1 MAGRR
6 IRGRFG
12 FNAGIPAFFT
22 RSRVWIVTA
31 GIIVL
36 IMLVVV
42 PVNGFLK
49 ELFSSMALSDASD
62 MITLAVNETINS
74 VMQNGQYEYD
84 YFVTLEKNTDGN
96 ITAIKTN
103 MARINTLSS
112 IILREVVDVTS
123 SEVLEIDIPL
133 GNLLGSNLLM
143 GRGPNIPVKIVMLT
157 SSYADFRNELTTAG
171 INQTK
176 HQIIIELV
184 VEVDIIIPW
193 ETVSTQTIS
202 EILVAETIIVGSVP
216 DTYLKM
222 EQP

>member
-1 MAGRR
+1 
-6 IRGRFG
+6 
-12 FNAGIPAFFT
+12 
-22 RSRVWIVTA
+22 
-31 GIIVL
+31 
-36 IMLVVV
+36 
-42 PVNGFLK
+42 
-49 ELFSSMALSDASD
+49 MALSDASD
-62 MITLAVNETINS
+62 MITLAVNETINR
-74 VMQNGQYEYD
+74 VMQDGQYEYD
-84 YFVTLEKNTDGN
+84 YFVTLEKNIDGN

-123 SEVLEIDIPL
+123 NEVLEIDIPL
-133 GNLLGSNLLM
+133 GNLLGSNLLL

-176 HQIIIELV
+176 HQIIIELI

-193 ETVSTQTIS
+193 ETVSTQTVS

-222 EQP
+222 E

>member
-1 MAGRR
+1 MAVRR
-6 IRGRFG
+6 IRGRLG
-12 FNAGIPAFFT
+12 FSKSMPTLSART
-22 RSRVWIVTA
+22 RVCIVTC
-31 GIIVL
+31 GIFVL
-36 IMLVVV
+36 VMLITV
-42 PVNGFLK
+42 PVNRFLK
-49 ELFSSMALSDASD
+49 ELSSSMALSDASD
-62 MITLAVNETINS
+62 MITLAVNETINR
-74 VMQNGQYEYD
+74 VMQDGQYEYD

-123 SEVLEIDIPL
+123 NEVLEVDIPL
-133 GNLLGSNLLM
+133 GNLMGSNLLM

-193 ETVSTQTIS
+193 ETVSTQTVS

>member
-6 IRGRFG
+6 RRGRFR
-12 FNAGIPAFFT
+12 FNASILELPIKV
-22 RSRVWIVTA
+22 RICIVTV
-31 GIIVL
+31 GIVML
-36 IMLVVV
+36 AMLVTA
-42 PVNGFLK
+42 PINRFLK
-49 ELFSSMALSDASD
+49 ELSSSMALSDASD
-62 MITLAVNETINS
+62 MITLAVNETINR
-74 VMQNGQYEYD
+74 VMQDGQYEYD
-84 YFVTLEKNTDGN
+84 YFVTLEKNIDGN

-123 SEVLEIDIPL
+123 NEVLEIDIPL
-133 GNLLGSNLLM
+133 GNLLGSNLLL

-176 HQIIIELV
+176 HQIIIELI

-193 ETVSTQTIS
+193 ETVSTQTVS

-222 EQP
+222 E